1 MDALC
6 IIEPEPRVV
15 WLFCVRGGADVNVDG
30 ITGPSR
36 DSVSPTVG
44 YLTVDPAEAVI
55 CVTKYGACCAVA
67 GMLNDRG
74 GKHTAAEGLVDLNG
88 SSSSLAINEPWG

>member
-1 MDALC
+1 M
-6 IIEPEPRVV
+6 IEPTARVV
-15 WLFCVRGGADVNVDG
+15 GLLWVRGGADVNVDG

-44 YLTVDPAEAVI
+44 YLTVGPAEAVI
-55 CVTKYGACCAVA
+55 CVAKYGACCAVA

-74 GKHTAAEGLVDLNG
+74 GKDTVAEGLVDLNG
-88 SSSSLAINEPWG
+88 SSSSLVINEPWG